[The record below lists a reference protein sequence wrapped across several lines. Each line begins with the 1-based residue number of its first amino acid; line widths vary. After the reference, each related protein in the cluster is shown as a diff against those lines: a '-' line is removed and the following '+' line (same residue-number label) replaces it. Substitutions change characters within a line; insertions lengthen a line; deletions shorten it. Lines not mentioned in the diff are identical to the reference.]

1 MEITL
6 KFLKPL
12 NDVVGQNELSV
23 EVGNGTVESL
33 LADLL
38 NDHPKLAEEMLDEK
52 GELDYRVNVI
62 LNDKPLNDLDVNLND
77 GDLLTLF
84 IPISGG

>member
-23 EVGNGTVESL
+23 EVENGTVESL
-33 LADLL
+33 LADLS
-38 NDHPKLAEEMLDEK
+38 NDHPKLAEEILDEK

-77 GDLLTLF
+77 GDLVTLF